1 MHEKIIEATFSSWW
15 SWLAA
20 AVSVAVGVA
29 ITFLKLY
36 NGINQIVKTH
46 KVKKIESRIAVE
58 AGVTAFTRTEIE
70 NACRNYVEPNCTSTD
85 PSDEDD
91 LRNVVALAP
100 LFRTVDEHFARGGER
115 RHLILLA
122 DSGMGKTSFC
132 INYFAREQKKN
143 HKSRNRIAIIP
154 LGSTDPLSQIQK
166 LEKESETIIFLD
178 AFDEDPNAVSD
189 PHGRLRQLMSS
200 ASRFKNVVITCRSQ
214 FFEDDDSIPKGS
226 GIMYPAPR
234 KAGVSREFPLHK
246 LFLAPFDESQVG
258 KYLAKNFP
266 YSHPSNFGRR
276 RQAARLVESIPELSV
291 RPMLLE
297 LVPDLIREKKEI
309 YQLFELYQYL
319 IESWLKR
326 ERDWIKED
334 QLRDISIELA
344 VVIFTRQR
352 SGAGDRIP
360 ASDLDGIAERFD
372 SNLASWKLKSR
383 SLLNRDIVGNYKF
396 AHRSIMEFLVVLAAL
411 RGDQRALNVE
421 WTDLMKDLLVSLA
434 NINSDS
440 EKRTVEFL
448 KNDLSATGVLP
459 LATSLDGPRRL
470 SLAECKKILKNQ
482 NVSARHSRSIPVA
495 WRNMHYKVHE
505 LARSS
510 EIVTYLINDQTDGL
524 LWLVNDAS
532 DAIDVSER
540 ELYVDRFKDSENVS
554 DTMCRIIGCIGP
566 MIYRNP
572 SIQELIT
579 LWECEPFLCNHYNI
593 SNIFDPNGIYWV
605 GDSIEDHYICA
616 SFGADAY
623 VQPNLRPIDMRLDS
637 NGRKL
642 WLYELVAR
650 FGMVLGKPY
659 RAFNVR
665 IVESASVEAKQ
676 DQSVSY

>member
-1 MHEKIIEATFSSWW
+1 MYEQIIEAAFSSWW
-15 SWLAA
+15 PKLAA
-20 AVSVAVGVA
+20 AVPIAAAVA
-29 ITFLKLY
+29 IAFLKIY
-36 NGINQIVKTH
+36 NGLHQIVKAH
-46 KVKKIESRIAVE
+46 KVRKIERRIAQE
-58 AGVTAFTRTEIE
+58 AGVTAFTRHEIE

-143 HKSRNRIAIIP
+143 QKIRNRIAIIP

-166 LEKESETIIFLD
+166 LDKESETIIFLD
-178 AFDEDPNAVSD
+178 AFDEDPHAISNPND
-189 PHGRLRQLMSS
+189 RLRQLMSA
-200 ASRFKNVVITCRSQ
+200 ASRFKNIVITCRSQ
-214 FFEDDDSIPKGS
+214 FFEDDDSIPRGS
-226 GIMYPAPR
+226 GIMYLAPR

-246 LFLAPFDESQVG
+246 LFLAPFNEGQVA

-266 YSHPSNFGRR
+266 YSHPANIRRR

-297 LVPDLIREKKEI
+297 LVPDLIREKKKI
-309 YQLFELYQYL
+309 YQLFELYEYL

-326 ERDWIKED
+326 ERDWINED
-334 QLRDISIELA
+334 KLRDISIELA
-344 VVIFTRQR
+344 VVIFARQR
-352 SGAGDRIP
+352 AGAGDRIS
-360 ASDLDGIAERFD
+360 ASNLDGIAERFD

-383 SLLNRDIVGNYKF
+383 SLLNRDIMGNYKF

-411 RGDQRALNVE
+411 RGDQRALDVE

-434 NINSDS
+434 NTNSES
-440 EKRTVEFL
+440 EERTVEFL

-459 LATSLDGPRRL
+459 LATSLDGPKRL
-470 SLAECKKILKNQ
+470 SLAECKRILRNR
-482 NVSARHSRSIPVA
+482 NVSVRHSRSIPVA
-495 WRNMHYKVHE
+495 WRNMHYKIRE

-510 EIVTYLINDQTDGL
+510 GVVTYLINDQTDGL
-524 LWLVNDAS
+524 LWVVNDAS
-532 DAIDVSER
+532 GATDLSER
-540 ELYVDRFKDSENVS
+540 ELYVDRFKDGENVG
-554 DTMCRIIGCIGP
+554 DAMCNILGLGGP

-579 LWECEPFLCNHYNI
+579 LWECEPFLCNRYSINHVL
-593 SNIFDPNGIYWV
+593 DPNGIYWV
-605 GDSIEDHYICA
+605 GDSIEDHHICA

-623 VQPNLRPIDMRLDS
+623 LQPNLKPIDMRLDTI
-637 NGRKL
+637 GRKL

-650 FGMVLGKPY
+650 YGMVLGKPY
-659 RAFNVR
+659 RAFSVR
-665 IVESASVEAKQ
+665 IVEGAPVEAKQ
-676 DQSVSY
+676 GHSVS